1 MQMKQFRVT
10 NTTIKPEKLV
20 NGRDIR
26 KVIERVG
33 YSVQYFDSNNVL
45 QVLPPG
51 QSRLVQGL
59 NDGLINFK
67 DLGLIKI
74 EELQSLT
81 DVLQDHA
88 APVQKS
94 SSRKKT
100 TEVKN
105 GKNTAGDK
113 KIREGKKVS

>member
-1 MQMKQFRVT
+1 MQMRQFRVT

-26 KVIERVG
+26 KMIEKVG
-33 YSVQYFDSNNVL
+33 YSVQYFDSNNTL

-51 QSRLVQGL
+51 QSKLVQGL

-74 EELQSLT
+74 EELQSFN
-81 DVLQDHA
+81 DVLQDHTA
-88 APVQKS
+88 TKKPTP
-94 SSRKKT
+94 RKKS
-100 TEVKN
+100 EVKS
-105 GKNTAGDK
+105 GKNAYSNE
-113 KIREGKKVS
+113 KIREGQKVS